1 MRIRLQE
8 NYLMSLR
15 QSLRSL
21 ARNPGFAAV
30 AICTLGLAIASS
42 TALFT
47 VVNATLLRPLPYGHQ
62 ERLVIAFEK
71 RRKEGTQT
79 NGVTPADYLDWR
91 AQSHTF
97 RSLTAHD
104 ERAFNLTGPD
114 YTSAPERVIGLLSTT
129 DLLSTYDVQPV
140 LDRKSTRL

>member
-1 MRIRLQE
+1 MP
-8 NYLMSLR
+8 LR
-15 QSLRSL
+15 QSSRSV
-21 ARNPGFAAV
+21 ARNPGFAAI
-30 AICTLGLAIASS
+30 AIFTLGLAIASG

-79 NGVTPADYLDWR
+79 NGVTPADYLDWC

-114 YTSAPERVIGLLSTT
+114 YMSALWWPLYCSAWRCWPALFPLG
-129 DLLSTYDVQPV
+129 V
-140 LDRKSTRL
+140 LPKSIPFRR